1 MAPTGNTLT
10 SNLKGKSTSLK
21 GSSYKSFK
29 DVGLKDH
36 GQFIAIKPDE
46 SSQTYKLTEDNS
58 VFWDFADSDFPDT

>member
-46 SSQTYKLTEDNS
+46 SYKLTEDNS
-58 VFWDFADSDFPDT
+58 AFWYFADSVRLS